1 MRAPVTREVL
11 QDKGSLASMGA
22 VSHHQVAN
30 QLVAWAQHPHD
41 QDEVSVADLWVE
53 AGEQFALADE
63 HTQALDAYQRA
74 VGCAVATSP
83 DARGYVIKALL
94 ELGRT
99 GQAQEA
105 SDLLRRARPATAVT
119 YHLVGETWEAVGD
132 LNQANQWLTRGV
144 ILAEHRGDLAAV
156 GLLLIARF
164 RVREALGFPPD
175 DYDETAMD
183 ILG

>member
-11 QDKGSLASMGA
+11 QDKESLASTGA
-22 VSHHQVAN
+22 VTHHRVAA
-30 QLVAWAQHPHD
+30 QLVAWATHPHD
-41 QDEVSVADLWVE
+41 RDEVSVADLWVE
-53 AGEQFALADE
+53 AGEQFALAGE

-74 VGCAVATSP
+74 AGCAVATSP
-83 DARGYVIKALL
+83 DARGFVIKALL
-94 ELGRT
+94 DLGRT
-99 GQAQEA
+99 DQAQEA

-144 ILAEHRGDLAAV
+144 ILAQHHDDLPDMA
-156 GLLLIARF
+156 LLLVARL

-175 DYDETAMD
+175 DYDQDAMD
-183 ILG
+183 LMG